1 MELNCRAESQII
13 DIIWEGER
21 VFLSPEYRK
30 NQKKFILDVRYWLNY
45 FYQKPILDKEF
56 PAIQKDI
63 ADTKKSFDKEQ
74 YVSDFSNLDLF
85 FKNIRIRILYSSGNG
100 YVRLKLR
107 TLLKE
112 YGYQRRSKLLVE
124 HINRCMLFYHLE
136 ATLRGGVSCCIEE
149 AGLDDMLTFRVI

>member
-1 MELNCRAESQII
+1 MYHHLI
-13 DIIWEGER
+13 
-21 VFLSPEYRK
+21 YR
-30 NQKKFILDVRYWLNY
+30 
-45 FYQKPILDKEF
+45 
-56 PAIQKDI
+56 
-63 ADTKKSFDKEQ
+63 
-74 YVSDFSNLDLF
+74 DLF
-85 FKNIRIRILYSSGNG
+85 FKNIRIRILYSSGND

>member
-1 MELNCRAESQII
+1 MN
-13 DIIWEGER
+13 
-21 VFLSPEYRK
+21 
-30 NQKKFILDVRYWLNY
+30 
-45 FYQKPILDKEF
+45 KEF
-56 PAIQKDI
+56 PAIQKDT
-63 ADTKKSFDKEQ
+63 ADTKSSFDEES

-85 FKNIRIRILYSSGNG
+85 FKNIRLRILYSTEKD

-112 YGYQRRSKLLVE
+112 YGYKRRSKLLLE

-149 AGLDDMLTFRVI
+149 VGLDKMLTFRVL